1 MKNDNIIRI
10 GDPDGSG
17 NNYSVEIGLNGYTD
31 PLQFIVNDVF
41 SEQEALDSVVDYC
54 EENNW
59 NGLFA
64 DDSEIAEEYPD
75 DFITAGNHCHLLPR
89 DQIIIHRLNESKK
102 QSIKLNES
110 QLRKIISESI
120 KRTLIEMK

>member
-1 MKNDNIIRI
+1 MKDDKIIRI
-10 GDPDGSG
+10 GDPDGSS
-17 NNYSVEIGLNGYTD
+17 NNYSVEIGMNGYTD
-31 PLQFIVNDVF
+31 SLQFIVNDVF

-64 DDSEIAEEYPD
+64 DDDEIAQEYPD
-75 DFITAGNHCHLLPR
+75 DFITAGNHCHLLPS
-89 DQIIIHRLNESKK
+89 DKVIIHRLNESKK
-102 QSIKLNES
+102 QFIKLNES